1 MTDKV
6 QTVLLRDGAVGDR
19 VEPWLRSRKDVDLLA
34 VTSKKTGENRHGS
47 APVSGIE
54 IVNEHEPDL
63 LLSAGYRHIIP
74 QEVLDSAD
82 IALNCHNS
90 YLPYAR
96 GANANVWSII
106 EEGPVGVTIHEMVEK
121 VDAGSLVA
129 QRRVPVYPDDTGKTV
144 YTRLIDATVGLLEQE
159 WQSIRDDTYET
170 KENLI
175 EEGTYH
181 HSSEFDDLCE
191 LDLEAETTVGSVI
204 NKLRALTF
212 PPFNNAYFE
221 RNGKRYYV
229 DIDIQRAENL
239 EENIQSARENE

>member
-1 MTDKV
+1 MTDKA
-6 QTVLLRDGAVGDR
+6 QTVLLQDGAVGDR

-34 VTSKKTGENRHGS
+34 VTSEKTGENRHGS

-54 IVNEHEPDL
+54 IVNEREPDL

-74 QEVLDSAD
+74 QEILDSAD
-82 IALNCHNS
+82 IALNLHNS

-96 GANANVWSII
+96 GANANVWNII

-121 VDAGSLVA
+121 VDAGPIIA

-144 YTRLIDATVGLLEQE
+144 YTRLIDATVGLLEQK

-181 HSSEFDDLCE
+181 HSSEFDELCE
-191 LDLEAETTVGSVI
+191 LDLEAGTTAGDVI

-212 PPFNNAYFE
+212 PPFNNAYFD

-239 EENIQSARENE
+239 EENIQSAREDE